1 MPEAEDV
8 PASLRDIRGLEL
20 ELVED
25 DAQRAIWNTLMAT
38 EHPQGAT
45 KFAGAQLRYLFRSEH
60 GYLGAIGFAASALYL
75 GPRDAW
81 MAWSEEQRQKHLH
94 YVVGLNRFLIRPE
107 IRCKNLASHLLGKV
121 LRRLPQDFFR
131 RYGYRP
137 VGGGDVCGAR
147 SAGDVFP
154 GGGLPVCGQDLRSG
168 PACPH
173 QGVHHFEEGGLRL

>member
-1 MPEAEDV
+1 MPEALDV

-75 GPRDAW
+75 GPRDA
-81 MAWSEEQRQKHLH
+81 
-94 YVVGLNRFLIRPE
+94 
-107 IRCKNLASHLLGKV
+107 
-121 LRRLPQDFFR
+121 
-131 RYGYRP
+131 
-137 VGGGDVCGAR
+137 
-147 SAGDVFP
+147 
-154 GGGLPVCGQDLRSG
+154 
-168 PACPH
+168 
-173 QGVHHFEEGGLRL
+173 